1 MALKPPPLGD
11 VLQQVNQLVGNSG
24 IAGEVDK
31 SARALLQSALGRLD
45 VVSRDEF
52 DAQTEIL
59 KRTRER
65 VQELEADLEALTRE
79 LETLEKPTG

>member
-1 MALKPPPLGD
+1 MALKPPPLGQ
-11 VLQQVNQLVGNSG
+11 VLQQVNELVGNSG
-24 IAGEVDK
+24 LGGELDRG
-31 SARALLQSALGRLD
+31 ARALAQSALGKLD

-65 VQELEADLEALTRE
+65 VQALESELEQLTEALAA
-79 LETLEKPTG
+79 LEDQG

>member
-1 MALKPPPLGD
+1 MALKPPPLGQ
-11 VLQQVNQLVGNSG
+11 VLQQVNELVGNSG
-24 IAGEVDK
+24 LGGELDR
-31 SARALLQSALGRLD
+31 SARALAQSALGRLD

-65 VQELEADLEALTRE
+65 VKALETELEQLNEMLAALENQD
-79 LETLEKPTG
+79 